1 MIKLGDERLS
11 KQAWYIGCGES
22 EVAERVI
29 LIGDPARV
37 GRLAMLLTDVHWVTE
52 SRSLRT
58 ITGSYGGQK
67 VTAAAFG
74 MGAPIA
80 AIVLHELAH
89 LGAKVFLRIGTAMA
103 LPPVL
108 LGEYLI
114 GVDALAED
122 GTSKAYGNSGE
133 PAVADAT
140 LVAALEATLKAT
152 QWPWRKGRFASFDG
166 FYRDMF
172 ALEPQ
177 VTERVAQLRRSMTKQ
192 GVLVMDMES
201 SAIFTVAK
209 VLGVKASSLCVATV
223 DNVTQR
229 KLDAE
234 EMTRLENRLF
244 HLALDA
250 VVRTATD

>member
-1 MIKLGDERLS
+1 MR
-11 KQAWYIGCGES
+11 KQAWYIGCDES
-22 EVAERVI
+22 EIAERVI

-37 GRLAMLLTDVHWVTE
+37 SRLASLLDDVHWIAE
-52 SRSLRT
+52 SRGLRT
-58 ITGSYGGQK
+58 ITGTYRGQR

-80 AIVLHELAH
+80 AIVLHELAY

-103 LPPVL
+103 LPPVA
-108 LGEYLI
+108 LGDYLI
-114 GVDALAED
+114 GVDALGAD
-122 GTSKAYGNSGE
+122 GTSKAYGTQGE
-133 PAVADAT
+133 PAAADAG
-140 LVAALEATLKAT
+140 LVSALEATLKTT
-152 QWPWRKGRFASFDG
+152 QSAWRKGRFASFDG

-177 VTERVAQLRRSMTKQ
+177 VAARVAQLRSSMTQQ

-201 SAIFTVAK
+201 AAIFTVAK

-229 KLDAE
+229 KLDAD
-234 EMTRLENRLF
+234 EMERLENQLF

-250 VVRTATD
+250 VVRTTIA